1 MTVEISTLVTL
12 GIAVAGLVLGILSFV
27 LLIVNRRDAKD
38 YATKQELANLKL
50 RFDSI
55 RELIANTNEWKEG
68 VARQLGR
75 IDGTIEAIKKK
86 KLEK

>member
-1 MTVEISTLVTL
+1 MNAEPSTLVIL

-50 RFDSI
+50 QFDST
-55 RELIANTNEWKEG
+55 RELIANTNEWKQG
-68 VARQLGR
+68 VERQLGR
-75 IDGTIEAIKKK
+75 IEGTVAATEAKRG
-86 KLEK
+86 EK